1 MGRDLNL
8 GLYDLGLRGPTLVF
22 SDAGMAARVEQL
34 RDRGFAFAS
43 RLPRGLTGSDAA
55 LLQTPDGPE
64 ILLLVASQD
73 PGPPDSAGLRD
84 RGNAFRLGLF
94 VRLLRGSNH
103 EADLQHV
110 GHLDRSTGHAVRR
123 QAEFCLAQVERTAGR
138 DSIRAHFDLRWHL
151 DLRLPVFQR
160 HAEPDHRIRPRA
172 RCARRTQQDDRIS
185 AAIEHLRSQHVLAG
199 PLARRVRDW
208 RGKLRSGSRSGS
220 SQIDPQLLD
229 G

>member
-73 PGPPDSAGLRD
+73 PDPPDSAGL
-84 RGNAFRLGLF
+84 
-94 VRLLRGSNH
+94 V
-103 EADLQHV
+103 
-110 GHLDRSTGHAVRR
+110 
-123 QAEFCLAQVERTAGR
+123 
-138 DSIRAHFDLRWHL
+138 
-151 DLRLPVFQR
+151 
-160 HAEPDHRIRPRA
+160 
-172 RCARRTQQDDRIS
+172 
-185 AAIEHLRSQHVLAG
+185 IEETPS
-199 PLARRVRDW
+199 D
-208 RGKLRSGSRSGS
+208 
-220 SQIDPQLLD
+220 
-229 G
+229 